1 MQSAASEKSFRR
13 VLTAEQHG
21 LFGVPVFACAKGME
35 AVLPMIEHRHKDKYE
50 CVLLN
55 GGTRVLTAGGL
66 PYTVYP
72 ENAFFT
78 HPDEP
83 HAADRA
89 TKDAGEMLW
98 FQINAQGPLL
108 SLTEEEQHFLR
119 SLLSSCRARMFCVT
133 PEVYAMFRESFRL
146 LCRGSAASA
155 LKGRTL
161 FIYALTALLESPEA
175 VPLLSPEID
184 RAKQYILSHLHEGI
198 DPDDL
203 REGSGLSRADFEARF
218 MEKIG
223 FMPKEYILRLKI
235 EAAARDVAQSGR
247 SLADIA
253 FDYHFSSLSYFKT
266 LFKRY
271 IGCSPKQYRER
282 KGRYQ

>member
-1 MQSAASEKSFRR
+1 MHAISAEKSFRR

-21 LFGVPVFACAKGME
+21 LFGVPVFACAKGAE

-89 TKDAGEMLW
+89 TKNAGEMLW

-108 SLTEEEQHFLR
+108 SLTEEEQRFLR
-119 SLLSSCRARMFCVT
+119 SLLSSCKVRMFCVT
-133 PEVYAMFRESFRL
+133 HEVYAMFRESFRL
-146 LCRGSAASA
+146 LCRESTASA

-161 FIYALTALLESPEA
+161 FLYALIALLESPEA
-175 VPLLSPEID
+175 VPVLSPEIG
-184 RAKQYILSHLHEGI
+184 RAKQHILSHLRERI
-198 DPDDL
+198 DPDEL
-203 REGSGLSRADFEARF
+203 REGSGISRADFQERF
-218 MEKIG
+218 IQQIG
-223 FMPKEYILRLKI
+223 FAPKEYILRLKI
-235 EAAARDVAQSGR
+235 EAAARDIAQSGR
-247 SLADIA
+247 SFADIA

-282 KGRYQ
+282 KKRYK